1 MTKFKELFEQI
12 LNEGTNATIT
22 VLRGDTFWT
31 SFLQYSGSKD
41 YMIPTLKKHFQ
52 SQKEADTLVTKTGDI
67 REISQDGE
75 VEYYNDRKI
84 LEITKDEEK
93 ALDNVNEAHIK
104 YFFDGTDW
112 FFHYGTVREFSKMKK
127 I

>member
-1 MTKFKELFEQI
+1 MTKFRALF
-12 LNEGTNATIT
+12 EGTNATIT

-67 REISQDGE
+67 AEIVDG
-75 VEYYNDRKI
+75 VPEYYNDRRI
-84 LEITKDEEK
+84 LQATSDEEI

-104 YFFDGTDW
+104 YFFDGADW
-112 FFHYGTVREFSKMKK
+112 FFHYGTVREFNKMKK